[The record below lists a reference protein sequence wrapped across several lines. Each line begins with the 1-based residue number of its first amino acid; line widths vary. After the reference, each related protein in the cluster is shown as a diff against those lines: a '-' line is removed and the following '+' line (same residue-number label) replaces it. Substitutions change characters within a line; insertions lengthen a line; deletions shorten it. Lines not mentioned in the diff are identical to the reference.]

1 MAALQHYVLLFSCP
15 DQSGIVASVVGRIY
29 SLGGN
34 INDSIQHH
42 EREDDIFFMRVSW
55 EMSEERMQ
63 ALAPHGKVTNENS
76 CALLEQQ
83 FQDCIEQF
91 QLSYQI
97 ASLEHLPRLSI
108 MVSKQQHCLYDLLL
122 QWREGELPCIITS
135 IISNHQEAEEVA
147 QWFSLPFYYTP
158 VKRENTESAEKE
170 QLQLLQG
177 QQVECIVLARYMRIL
192 SEDFV
197 KQYSW
202 KIINIHHSFLPAF
215 VGSRPYHQAFN
226 RGVKVIGATSH
237 YVTSELDQGPII
249 AQDVTPVSHRDSV
262 AEMIR
267 KGKNLERTVLTRALR
282 LHLERRILVYN
293 NKTIIFA

>member
-29 SLGGN
+29 ALGGN

-55 EMSEERMQ
+55 EMSEERVQ
-63 ALAPHGKVTNENS
+63 ALAPGTVNDENS
-76 CALLEQQ
+76 CALLAQQ
-83 FQDCIEQF
+83 LQDCIDRF

-108 MVSKQQHCLYDLLL
+108 MVSKQHHCLYDLLL
-122 QWREGELPCIITS
+122 QWREGELPCTITS
-135 IISNHQEAEEVA
+135 IISNHREAEEVA
-147 QWFSLPFYYTP
+147 KWFGLPFYYTP
-158 VKRENTESAEKE
+158 MEGENTENIERQ
-170 QLQLLQG
+170 QLQLLQE
-177 QQVECIVLARYMRIL
+177 QQAECIVLARYMRIL

-197 KQYSW
+197 GQYPW

-215 VGSRPYHQAFN
+215 VGARPYHQAFK

-237 YVTSELDQGPII
+237 YVTSELDQGAII
-249 AQDVTPVSHRDSV
+249 AQDVTSVSHRDSV
-262 AEMIR
+262 TEMIR
-267 KGKNLERTVLTRALR
+267 KGKNLERTVLSRALR
-282 LHLERRILVYN
+282 LHLERRVLVYN